1 MTATEDRTTLDVHPV
16 AALFPMLAD
25 DELYEMTLDIQ
36 EHGLLQPIILDAEG
50 RILDGR
56 NRYAACKLGGVEPRF
71 ETYDGDDP
79 DAYAL
84 STNITRRHLSTGAR
98 AIITAKAARLNGQ
111 VPKSGQV
118 AKQADIHR
126 NRLAEANDVLDY
138 APELVPQIIAGATP
152 LSVALPKARDQG
164 DREIRATAAGQESLP
179 FNRLSALVA
188 LGKGDRVMFG
198 DMRADE
204 HRRADE
210 RHYKNLRDVQNA
222 YDEWR
227 RAMDPYQDG
236 WTRGLSVR
244 EIVAAKPK
252 NDEPPEGEGGEDE

>member
-1 MTATEDRTTLDVHPV
+1 MSSLQDAVT
-16 AALFPMLAD
+16 
-25 DELYEMTLDIQ
+25 ELYHEW
-36 EHGLLQPIILDAEG
+36 LQDRESAEKRGVFKKSEAWTALSDAMQD
-50 RILDGR
+50 RVRKAVL
-56 NRYAACKLGGVEPRF
+56 
-71 ETYDGDDP
+71 DDP
-79 DAYAL
+79 VRAAPDIEQIARDMFNRADEAL
-84 STNITRRHLSTGAR
+84 T
-98 AIITAKAARLNGQ
+98 
-111 VPKSGQV
+111 
-118 AKQADIHR
+118 
-126 NRLAEANDVLDY
+126 
-138 APELVPQIIAGATP
+138 
-152 LSVALPKARDQG
+152 DQG

-244 EIVAAKPK
+244 EIEAAKPK